1 MKSTAK
7 TAGALT
13 GLTGSGG
20 AGGSL
25 RSTPDP
31 RLTHPV
37 ALALLAV
44 LPSLTF
50 HEQSP
55 CYQRRDFP
63 AASRILRERNFG
75 SPRRFIES
83 GMEG

>member
-1 MKSTAK
+1 MKSTAR

-31 RLTHPV
+31 WLTHPV

-50 HEQSP
+50 HEQALVTSTEISLQP
-55 CYQRRDFP
+55 P
-63 AASRILRERNFG
+63 G
-75 SPRRFIES
+75 S
-83 GMEG
+83 